1 MEKEPKSRLLI
12 RFSDCDPFGH
22 LNNARYIDYFLN
34 AREDHLKQHY
44 QLSLYELGRQGI
56 GWVVAE
62 HKLAYFR
69 PAMSGE
75 EVVIKTV
82 MLGFS
87 DQHIM
92 VEMSMWDAAEEV
104 CKAMAWTLFVPVN
117 IGSGRRSSHAQHF
130 MELFGQ
136 VSINL
141 PATFSADGFEQ
152 RKGYYKK
159 HNYGVLRPQA

>member
-1 MEKEPKSRLLI
+1 MEKEPKSTLTI

-34 AREDHLKQHY
+34 AREDHLKHYY
-44 QLSLYELGRQGI
+44 QLSLYELGREGI

-82 MLGFS
+82 MLGYS
-87 DQHIM
+87 EQHIM
-92 VEMSMWDAAEEV
+92 VEMSMWDAGETI

-117 IGSGRRSSHAQHF
+117 ITTGRKRSHEPEY
-130 MELFGQ
+130 MDLFGQ

-141 PATFSADGFEQ
+141 PASFSSDGFEQ
-152 RKGYYKK
+152 RKGWYKK
-159 HNYGVLRPQA
+159 HNHGVLSPQV